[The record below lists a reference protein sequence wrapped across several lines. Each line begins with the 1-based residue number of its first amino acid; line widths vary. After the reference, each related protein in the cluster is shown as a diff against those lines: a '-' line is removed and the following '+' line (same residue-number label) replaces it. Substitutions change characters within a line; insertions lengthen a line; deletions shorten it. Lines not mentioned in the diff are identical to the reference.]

1 MFGATHALAIDG
13 YSSKIVGYA
22 TMPVKN
28 NLIIYGDVY
37 RSAVLNYGLWD
48 QVRVDHGREFYLT
61 LFMQENLQAYR
72 NNQDRRPYLQTKST
86 ENHRI
91 ERIWVE
97 VNNRVNYPLKAALV
111 DLQDKEL
118 VNMEDNAV
126 KFCTSKLLC
135 QVSSIGIERVVGA
148 WNAHAIPGRGVPN
161 HLAENGC
168 KVKLS
173 EELLPSPPEAAAW
186 YDRELNSSLA
196 RDSCFGQ
203 DPFTTHEAKMR
214 AEAEFVA
221 VFTNMAVMYEGAV
234 HNHFKPFQD
243 ALLYLIDSAR
253 RHA

>member
-1 MFGATHALAIDG
+1 M
-13 YSSKIVGYA
+13 
-22 TMPVKN
+22 
-28 NLIIYGDVY
+28 
-37 RSAVLNYGLWD
+37 
-48 QVRVDHGREFYLT
+48 
-61 LFMQENLQAYR
+61 
-72 NNQDRRPYLQTKST
+72 
-86 ENHRI
+86 
-91 ERIWVE
+91 E

-148 WNAHAIPGRGVPN
+148 WNAHAIPGELQCYAYINKLVLRHLRRDSFTWNYKQCPITEHITSFFFCTGRGVPN

-173 EELLPSPPEAAAW
+173 EELLPSPPEAAVW

-203 DPFTTHEAKMR
+203 DPFTTPEAKMR